1 MANRVLLF
9 VEGATDK
16 VLFLKI
22 LELYKVS
29 YPKCKKVKCVVKSLD
44 SVTNYSSKAK
54 RILRNEVQTL
64 QGTRDEIKMVLCS
77 YDTDVL
83 EFGYNPPIDWGILK
97 PDLEN
102 IVGENRVEQI
112 PVEKSIEDWLLT
124 DIDGICKYL
133 KIKNKPRK
141 LQGKSGFEKMKNW
154 FKLRGKVY
162 SKGYDSENIV
172 KHLNIAQIEKEHNKV
187 LKPLRVALGI
197 EKP

>member
-1 MANRVLLF
+1 MANKVLLF

-22 LELYKVS
+22 LELYKTMS
-29 YPKCKKVKCVVKSLD
+29 PKSRKVKCVVKSLD

-54 RILRNEVQTL
+54 RILRNEVQSI
-64 QGTRDEIKMVLCS
+64 QGTRDIIKTVLCS
-77 YDTDVL
+77 YDTDIL
-83 EFGYNPPIDWGILK
+83 EFSHKPPIDWGILK
-97 PDLEN
+97 PDLEK
-102 IVGENRVEQI
+102 IVGEGKVAQI
-112 PVEKSIEDWLLT
+112 PVEKSIEDWLLA

-133 KIKNKPRK
+133 KVKSKPRK

-154 FKLRGKVY
+154 FKLKGKVY
-162 SKGYDSENIV
+162 NKGYDSENIV
-172 KHLNIAQIEKEHNKV
+172 KHLNIAQIEKVNTDA